1 MVSMAM
7 LFMLEQR
14 EALREDLPLL
24 TCADIEWALKHL
36 LPSRITDVAELY
48 RILEDR
54 HRKRQAAI
62 DFAYAKQRSAKQRS
76 VNVTK

>member
-24 TCADIEWALKHL
+24 TCADIEWALKQL
-36 LPSRITDVAELY
+36 LPARTTDVSELY

-54 HRKRQAAI
+54 HRKRRAAI
-62 DFAYAKQRSAKQRS
+62 DSAYAKQRS